1 MRNLCCARAFTAR
14 SIPTRHSTRTT
25 AERGPA
31 SPDTFDSAA
40 CGGCFLAGL
49 AFDFCV
55 RYSAEDAH
63 REGLD
68 VVVIEDAC
76 RSIDV
81 DGSMAAT
88 RQALATLG
96 IRCISRAAVA

>member
-1 MRNLCCARAFTAR
+1 
-14 SIPTRHSTRTT
+14 
-25 AERGPA
+25 
-31 SPDTFDSAA
+31 
-40 CGGCFLAGL
+40 
-49 AFDFCV
+49 
-55 RYSAEDAH
+55 
-63 REGLD
+63 
-68 VVVIEDAC
+68 VVIEDAC